1 MPGYPNQTALRP
13 NKHLGWATVTHPFHP
28 LVGKRFLVLK
38 VRRVAGQEVLSLFDE
53 QTGTAALPREWTD
66 QGVPSPYSTVLEHRP
81 ILHTACLLKLI
92 ELVQF
97 IKKGVD
103 DVTQ

>member
-1 MPGYPNQTALRP
+1 M
-13 NKHLGWATVTHPFHP
+13 
-28 LVGKRFLVLK
+28 VLK
-38 VRRVAGQEVLSLFDE
+38 VRRVAGQEMLSLFDE

-66 QGVPSPYSTVLEHRP
+66 QGAPSPYSTVLEHRP
-81 ILHTACLLKLI
+81 ILHAACLLKLS

-103 DVTQ
+103 DAT